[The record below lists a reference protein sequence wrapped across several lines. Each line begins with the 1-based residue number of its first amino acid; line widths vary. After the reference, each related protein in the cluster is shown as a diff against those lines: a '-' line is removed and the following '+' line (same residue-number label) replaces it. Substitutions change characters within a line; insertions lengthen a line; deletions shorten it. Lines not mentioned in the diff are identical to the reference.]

1 MARKVDKELAMYRD
15 LMTVPST
22 FSDGFSLTSLV
33 GAMFIALI
41 MVPGAIYMSL
51 LAGIGIGPAAKWVT
65 VILFIEVARRAH
77 KRLEKPEIFVLF
89 YMAGAL
95 VVSPFFGLLWNQF
108 FVTSQA
114 ARAAGIAEHLPHWFA
129 PSQPLAE
136 DGTRTFFQLKW
147 LPAIALVI
155 FSSVVGRLDN
165 MVLGYGLFRVASDI
179 EKLPFPMAPI
189 GAQGIMALA
198 EESSEKGEGESSWRW
213 RVFAIGGVLGLAFG
227 AIYTG
232 LPVISGALLNQPIQ
246 ILPIPFADWTPK
258 TKDILPAVATGLSFN
273 LGQLVIG
280 MVLPFYAMLGSFI
293 AMVIKSVSCVVLYKN
308 GILKTWQPGFT
319 TVDTNFS
326 NYFDFFF
333 SFGIGLMLAIALV
346 GFYTS
351 YRSIRRARKK
361 RLAGEEKFRLRT
373 DEVDPAI
380 RGDIKWWFIIAT
392 YLVTTF
398 AYIGLSGLLLKG
410 GYRAHP
416 QVLAIM
422 LFYGFLYTP
431 IISYVT
437 ARLEGMAGQVVEIP
451 MVREAMFILSG
462 YRGVDIWFLPV
473 PMHNYGVAT
482 VFYRQAELTGTKFWS
497 IWKAQMLLV
506 PTVLLA
512 SIFFANFIWSMAP
525 VPSVQ
530 YPYADMMWEL
540 RAKQSC
546 IIYSSTMGG
555 GYTPFEEALN
565 GWYILIGGVIGLGA
579 FLTMGLFGAPTMM
592 IYGFVRGLNTSMP
605 HVAIPQFIGA
615 CISKFHFERK
625 MGLKWR
631 QYVPVMSA
639 GFACGMG
646 LITVFSIGIMFL
658 AKAVFQLPF

>member
-1 MARKVDKELAMYRD
+1 VKERVDKELAMYRD

-33 GAMFIALI
+33 GAMFIALV

-51 LAGIGIGPAAKWVT
+51 LAGIGLGPAAKWVT

-77 KRLEKPEIFVLF
+77 KRLERPEIFVLF

-95 VVSPFFGLLWNQF
+95 VVMPFFGLLWNQF
-108 FVTSQA
+108 LVTSQA
-114 ARAAGIAEHLPHWFA
+114 ARAAGVAEHLPHWFA
-129 PSQPLAE
+129 PAQPLAE
-136 DGTRTFFQLKW
+136 DGSRTFFQLKW
-147 LPAIALVI
+147 LPAIGLVV

-165 MVLGYGLFRVASDI
+165 MVLGYGLFRIASDI

-213 RVFAIGGVLGLAFG
+213 RVFSIGGVLGLAFG

-232 LPVISGALLNQPIQ
+232 LPVISSALLNQPIQ

-280 MVLPFYAMLGSFI
+280 MVLPFYAMLGSFM
-293 AMVIKSVSCVVLYKN
+293 AMLCKSASCVFLYKY
-308 GILKTWQPGFT
+308 GVLTTWQPGYT
-319 TVDTNFS
+319 TVDTNFA

-333 SFGIGLMLAIALV
+333 SFGIGLMLAIALM
-346 GFYTS
+346 GFYAS
-351 YRSIRRARKK
+351 FRSIRRARKRK
-361 RLAGEEKFRLRT
+361 AAGEEKFQLRT
-373 DEVDPAI
+373 EQVDPRI
-380 RGDIKWWFIIAT
+380 RGDMKWWFIVGT
-392 YLVTTF
+392 YLVTTT
-398 AYIGLSGLLLKG
+398 AYISLSGLLLRG
-410 GYRAHP
+410 GYRANP

-422 LFYGFLYTP
+422 LFYGFMYTP

-437 ARLEGMAGQVVEIP
+437 ARLEGMAGQVVQIP

-462 YRGVDIWFLPV
+462 YRGVDIWFMPI

-497 IWKAQMLLV
+497 IWKAQLLLV
-506 PTVLLA
+506 PTVLVA
-512 SIFFANFIWSMAP
+512 SIFFANFIWGMAP

-540 RAKQSC
+540 QAKQQC

-555 GYTPFEEALN
+555 VYTPFEEALN
-565 GWYILIGGVIGLGA
+565 GWYILIGAGIGLGA
-579 FLTMGLFGAPTMM
+579 FLTLGVLGAPTMM
-592 IYGFVRGLNTSMP
+592 IYGFVRGLNTMMP
-605 HVAIPQFIGA
+605 HVAIPQFAGA

-631 QYVPVMSA
+631 QYVPVLSA